1 MNRSGFG
8 VRVPVSEVANARK
21 VLKPDDSRF
30 DDTNRHLAG
39 RLRFFA
45 YGFPD
50 GTSRFE
56 VSQLLY
62 DKLKLPALVGA
73 PQRRGG
79 HLVFSVAVDAAP
91 AKDTFE
97 LSTGPVLLRPA
108 LPVAR
113 SPPKRGAGPK
123 PFVKPQAPRVPAPR
137 PPAPA
142 PASSSDA
149 SRISTLEQRLTELEA
164 RSQDQ
169 EARAKSLE
177 GKVDAGFAQVLAKLN
192 SPQPAAPTA

>member
-1 MNRSGFG
+1 M
-8 VRVPVSEVANARK
+8 
-21 VLKPDDSRF
+21 
-30 DDTNRHLAG
+30 
-39 RLRFFA
+39 
-45 YGFPD
+45 
-50 GTSRFE
+50 
-56 VSQLLY
+56 
-62 DKLKLPALVGA
+62 
-73 PQRRGG
+73 
-79 HLVFSVAVDAAP
+79 FSVAVDAAP